1 MIAGGGLPERTRV
14 DVQLFFA
21 FVDGLRFCFF
31 FFFFFLTGA
40 AAAYQR
46 ASRVFRVAFGTSHVG
61 LLEPECVT
69 TARPAPVT
77 ADAARR
83 HPGAHLRGASPR
95 TRPVFGATTW
105 TRRSTFVVLCFVYKH
120 DHLTPRT
127 PSPPPARKNEAGTR
141 CKNEDDHIL
150 SRLCGVHA
158 ESGSHLTNQPPGGK
172 SPRLRGAMA
181 GLIKKQ
187 ILKHLSRFAK
197 NLSPDKINLSTLK
210 GEGQLTNLELDEEV
224 LQSLLDLPT
233 WLAINRVGCN
243 KAAIRIPWTKL
254 KTHPISLT
262 LDKVEMEMSTCDEP
276 RSPNGP
282 SPIATAS
289 GQSEYGFAEKVVE
302 GMSLSINSIVI
313 RISAKAFNAS
323 FELSQLQVYS
333 VNNNWSVSDL
343 RFTRI
348 PDPQRGELL
357 TFKEISWQMIRIE
370 ADAIQGA
377 EHDMLSAPIR
387 LITNQ
392 SKIRVTLK
400 RRMKDCNVVASKL
413 VLILDDLLWVL
424 TDSQL
429 KAMVQYAK
437 SLSEAM
443 EKSAQQR
450 KSLATEG
457 QASSGPPSAQQAH
470 AQTTT
475 TTAAAAADQSA
486 TMAKLFSDYDVCE
499 TSHHLQITHLDLH
512 ICDDIHAADKA
523 IDKRIT
529 GGAMQLSF
537 SSVTLDYYPFHR
549 AGDSCAHWMHYS
561 EATKSRDSWARSLLD
576 EFKSNVEMLKSAVR
590 GQQGAPAH
598 SSPVSIRDDVYWPIG
613 LSEADGT
620 SIERSP
626 RAQPPARCCWCLESG
641 KINTSSTSC
650 FSPLEQSPKT
660 QLMSS
665 SVVLRMADFSIYQV
679 STADQRRSSP
689 KTMIS
694 CNKKSLYLP
703 PEMPAVHVE
712 FTEYYFPDGKDY
724 PIPCPNLYAQLNALQ
739 LVLDHR
745 SLVWLNLF
753 ALDLRQSLEQ
763 FMEIYKLNDSQKPDE
778 HVDVKVDGLMLKVV
792 IPADRDPS
800 CPPDLPRSVS
810 VQTSEMVATNTRHP
824 ANCTRAHLEALL
836 QAFQGEP
843 FFSSS
848 FASFPRH
855 SSSAPLLHPVFRYH
869 AHEQDTRLH
878 DIYRGL
884 VTPTMGA
891 DALKTP
897 AAADFWALH
906 FAQFWVDYEGK
917 GRPQPFVDS
926 FPLSVW
932 ACQPAKLLAHQEKLR
947 GLERSPSADSAGRMQ
962 RKRLLKEFYSADGAP
977 APCHGPS
984 NGLRKP
990 QSLDS
995 LPSSPLTSSGKDAD
1009 VQVLVQVHKPL
1020 SAQVSHSQY
1029 VFLMRLQRSIKA
1041 LQQTLQQDL
1050 DDMGGLRK
1058 AAAQRPADQRPFT
1071 ACLGLLLKSA
1081 EVSLLLK
1088 PVAQT
1093 EGSGSPLGSELSP
1106 SESRGTLEPGG
1117 EGAGKGS
1124 STVDQMLC
1132 GDAKT
1137 PRGGPDPL
1145 VPTAAATSN
1154 HQSSH
1159 EERTSSSAKNA
1170 ERWNCGEGGGEMVAK
1185 EDETKFQAGEPLC
1198 EDKAAANKMPQST
1211 SSSSST
1217 SRSTSLY
1224 SMSNIGRL
1232 MRDRSQSSFSVT
1244 YKNMKESPSLQSL
1257 DNISIDSYLLE
1268 DGDAFSLMERDDMS
1282 ISGFKATTDS
1292 SAEVTAPAPL
1302 PEQEG
1307 GLSPDTVSAAS
1318 QSIDEPSKDIVS
1330 VLVLKVHSV
1339 CVGMESVGESTDVAL
1354 EVDKVTPVQLGNVS
1368 LRQYLSSRSLGV
1380 ASSVAAQSGQGPA
1393 EVHSPSTGLP
1403 RRPEVRARLE
1413 SGPCAAAHSP
1423 LAERNGFLQLRLH
1436 GYRAGL
1442 LMSTLRNL
1450 AHFLEDDTAPQVL
1463 PMKIS
1468 VRDMHVHLKDDGQRD
1483 TPSEAEP
1490 IALHVDSLLIHR
1502 RDDGAFYVGVD
1513 AEAKRSVTADGSLS
1527 PVAEATQT
1535 RAVSASP
1542 TKHEQMLTDENEC
1555 LKVELSRAKMALAEV
1570 QMERDSLLHQINSL
1584 KVNTS

>member
-1 MIAGGGLPERTRV
+1 
-14 DVQLFFA
+14 
-21 FVDGLRFCFF
+21 
-31 FFFFFLTGA
+31 
-40 AAAYQR
+40 
-46 ASRVFRVAFGTSHVG
+46 
-61 LLEPECVT
+61 
-69 TARPAPVT
+69 
-77 ADAARR
+77 
-83 HPGAHLRGASPR
+83 
-95 TRPVFGATTW
+95 
-105 TRRSTFVVLCFVYKH
+105 
-120 DHLTPRT
+120 
-127 PSPPPARKNEAGTR
+127 
-141 CKNEDDHIL
+141 
-150 SRLCGVHA
+150 
-158 ESGSHLTNQPPGGK
+158 
-172 SPRLRGAMA
+172 MA

-233 WLAINRVGCN
+233 WLAINRVCCN

-276 RSPNGP
+276 RPPNGP

-313 RISAKAFNAS
+313 RIGAKAFNAS

-333 VNNNWSVSDL
+333 VDNSWSLSDL
-343 RFTRI
+343 RSTRI
-348 PDPQRGELL
+348 QDPQRGELL
-357 TFKEISWQMIRIE
+357 SFKEISWQMIRIE
-370 ADAIQGA
+370 ADAIQSA

-450 KSLATEG
+450 KSLATED
-457 QASSGPPSAQQAH
+457 QASSGLPSTQQARP
-470 AQTTT
+470 AQTL
-475 TTAAAAADQSA
+475 AAADQSA
-486 TMAKLFSDYDVCE
+486 TMAKLFSDHDVCE
-499 TSHHLQITHLDLH
+499 TSHHLQIKHLDLH
-512 ICDDIHAADKA
+512 ICDDIHAPDKV
-523 IDKRIT
+523 IKKRMT

-537 SSVTLDYYPFHR
+537 SSITLDYYPFHK
-549 AGDSCAHWMHYS
+549 AGDSCMHWMHYS
-561 EATKSRDSWARSLLD
+561 EATKTREDWARCLLD

-590 GQQGAPAH
+590 GQQGAAPAQG
-598 SSPVSIRDDVYWPIG
+598 SP
-613 LSEADGT
+613 
-620 SIERSP
+620 
-626 RAQPPARCCWCLESG
+626 G
-641 KINTSSTSC
+641 KINTSSTSS
-650 FSPLEQSPKT
+650 FSALTQSPKT

-679 STADQRRSSP
+679 SMADQRRSSP

-703 PEMPAVHVE
+703 PEMAAIHVE

-739 LVLDHR
+739 LVLDAR

-763 FMEIYKLNDSQKPDE
+763 FMEIYKLSDSQKPDE
-778 HVDVKVDGLMLKVV
+778 HVDIKVDGLMLKLV

-836 QAFQGEP
+836 QAFQGKE
-843 FFSSS
+843 FFSPSYV
-848 FASFPRH
+848 SFPR
-855 SSSAPLLHPVFRYH
+855 SSSSLPLLHPVFRYH

-884 VTPTMGA
+884 VAPSMTA
-891 DALKTP
+891 DALKMP
-897 AAADFWALH
+897 AAADFWAMH

-926 FPLSVW
+926 FPLTVW

-947 GLERSPSADSAGRMQ
+947 GMSRSASADSAGRMQ

-977 APCHGPS
+977 PPAHSPS
-984 NGLRKP
+984 NGLHKP

-995 LPSSPLTSSGKDAD
+995 LPPSPLASSGKDAD
-1009 VQVLVQVHKPL
+1009 VHLLVQVNKHL
-1020 SAQVSHSQY
+1020 SAQVSHQQY

-1050 DDMGGLRK
+1050 EDMGCLRK
-1058 AAAQRPADQRPFT
+1058 APPQGPADHRPFT

-1093 EGSGSPLGSELSP
+1093 EGSGTPLGSELSP
-1106 SESRGTLEPGG
+1106 SASGGTLEP
-1117 EGAGKGS
+1117 AGDVEAKG
-1124 STVDQMLC
+1124 TATADEMLC
-1132 GDAKT
+1132 GNVPEAKT
-1137 PRGGPDPL
+1137 SRGPDPL
-1145 VPTAAATSN
+1145 VPTTAPASN

-1159 EERTSSSAKNA
+1159 EERTSSAKSAGS
-1170 ERWNCGEGGGEMVAK
+1170 RSSGEGEEMVAEVFAS
-1185 EDETKFQAGEPLC
+1185 EDESKLQAGEPLC
-1198 EDKAAANKMPQST
+1198 EDKAAAAKMTQST
-1211 SSSSST
+1211 SS
-1217 SRSTSLY
+1217 
-1224 SMSNIGRL
+1224 GRL

-1244 YKNMKESPSLQSL
+1244 YKNMKKSPSLQSL

-1268 DGDAFSLMERDDMS
+1268 DGDACSLTERDDMS
-1282 ISGFKATTDS
+1282 ISGFKAAADS
-1292 SAEVTAPAPL
+1292 GAEVAAPAPV

-1307 GLSPDTVSAAS
+1307 GVSPDTVSAAS
-1318 QSIDEPSKDIVS
+1318 QSIDDPSKDIVS

-1339 CVGMESVGESTDVAL
+1339 CVAMEAVGESTAVAL

-1368 LRQYLSSRSLGV
+1368 LRQYLSSRSLGMV
-1380 ASSVAAQSGQGPA
+1380 CSMPAQSGQGPA
-1393 EVHSPSTGLP
+1393 KVPTPSKGAP
-1403 RRPEVRARLE
+1403 HRPEVRARLE
-1413 SGPCAAAHSP
+1413 SGPCAAARSP
-1423 LAERNGFLQLRLH
+1423 LAERNGFLELRLS

-1463 PMKIS
+1463 PMEIS
-1468 VRDMHVHLKDDGQRD
+1468 VRDTHINLKDDSQRD
-1483 TPSEAEP
+1483 NPSDSEP
-1490 IALHVDSLLIHR
+1490 VTLQVNSLLIRR
-1502 RDDGAFYVGVD
+1502 RDDGAFSIGADPEAERSTTDGGALTPVSEVAF
-1513 AEAKRSVTADGSLS
+1513 AEAA
-1527 PVAEATQT
+1527 QT
-1535 RAVSASP
+1535 PAGPSN
-1542 TKHEQMLTDENEC
+1542 HEQMLMEENDC

-1570 QMERDSLLHQINSL
+1570 QMERDSLLHKINSL

>member
-1 MIAGGGLPERTRV
+1 
-14 DVQLFFA
+14 
-21 FVDGLRFCFF
+21 
-31 FFFFFLTGA
+31 
-40 AAAYQR
+40 
-46 ASRVFRVAFGTSHVG
+46 
-61 LLEPECVT
+61 
-69 TARPAPVT
+69 
-77 ADAARR
+77 
-83 HPGAHLRGASPR
+83 
-95 TRPVFGATTW
+95 
-105 TRRSTFVVLCFVYKH
+105 
-120 DHLTPRT
+120 
-127 PSPPPARKNEAGTR
+127 
-141 CKNEDDHIL
+141 
-150 SRLCGVHA
+150 
-158 ESGSHLTNQPPGGK
+158 
-172 SPRLRGAMA
+172 MA

-262 LDKVEMEMSTCDEP
+262 LDKVVMEMSTCDEP
-276 RSPNGP
+276 RPPNGP

-333 VNNNWSVSDL
+333 VNTSWSISDL

-348 PDPQRGELL
+348 QDPQRGEIL

-370 ADAIQGA
+370 ADAIQSA
-377 EHDMLSAPIR
+377 EHEMLSAPIR

-413 VLILDDLLWVL
+413 ILILDDLLWVL

-450 KSLATEG
+450 KSMATEDQVSSAPPSTQQVRTQ
-457 QASSGPPSAQQAH
+457 QAS
-470 AQTTT
+470 T
-475 TTAAAAADQSA
+475 AADQSA
-486 TMAKLFSDYDVCE
+486 SMAKLFSAYDVCE

-512 ICDDIHAADKA
+512 ICDDIHAKDKV
-523 IDKRIT
+523 INKRIT

-537 SSVTLDYYPFHR
+537 SLITLDYYPFHR

-561 EATKSRDSWARSLLD
+561 EATKSREGWARNLLD

-590 GQQGAPAH
+590 DQQAPAPTH
-598 SSPVSIRDDVYWPIG
+598 GSP
-613 LSEADGT
+613 
-620 SIERSP
+620 
-626 RAQPPARCCWCLESG
+626 QHG
-641 KINTSSTSC
+641 KISTSSSAS
-650 FSPLEQSPKT
+650 FSPPPQSPKT

-689 KTMIS
+689 KAMIS

-703 PEMPAVHVE
+703 PEMPAIHVE

-739 LVLDHR
+739 LVLDPR
-745 SLVWLNLF
+745 SLVWINLF

-778 HVDVKVDGLMLKVV
+778 HVDIKVDGLMLKLV
-792 IPADRDPS
+792 IPTDRDPS

-824 ANCTRAHLEALL
+824 ANCTRSHLEALL
-836 QAFQGEP
+836 QAFQEEP

-848 FASFPRH
+848 FSSFPR
-855 SSSAPLLHPVFRYH
+855 SSSSCFPLLHSVFQRH

-891 DALKTP
+891 AALKMP
-897 AAADFWALH
+897 AATDLWALH
-906 FAQFWVDYEGK
+906 FAQFWVDYEGTRGGK

-926 FPLSVW
+926 FPLTVW
-932 ACQPAKLLAHQEKLR
+932 ACQPARHTQHQERLR
-947 GLERSPSADSAGRMQ
+947 GGVGAGMTRSASGEAVGRLQ
-962 RKRLLKEFYSADGAP
+962 RKRLLKEYYSTDGSP
-977 APCHGPS
+977 TPSHGGDTVLAPS
-984 NGLRKP
+984 NGLHKP
-990 QSLDS
+990 LSLDN
-995 LPSSPLTSSGKDAD
+995 LPSSSSSSLSSTKDAD
-1009 VQVLVQVHKPL
+1009 VHVLVHVQKHL
-1020 SAQVSHSQY
+1020 SAQVSHRQY

-1050 DDMGGLRK
+1050 EEMGSKRDRKDPSQHPDDH
-1058 AAAQRPADQRPFT
+1058 QPFSV
-1071 ACLGLLLKSA
+1071 CLGLLLKSA

-1088 PVAQT
+1088 PVPQP

-1106 SESRGTLEPGG
+1106 SESRGTLEPGSDTA
-1117 EGAGKGS
+1117 EGAEKGEKGS
-1124 STVDQMLC
+1124 EGGGCGLEGGAANKGACTVDQLLC
-1132 GDAKT
+1132 E
-1137 PRGGPDPL
+1137 GGLEGGATQGPAPL
-1145 VPTAAATSN
+1145 VPTSTSTSRPDPN
-1154 HQSSH
+1154 RKASL
-1159 EERTSSSAKNA
+1159 EERTLVKNSGRWSS
-1170 ERWNCGEGGGEMVAK
+1170 EEGGEVVVDGHTGGE
-1185 EDETKFQAGEPLC
+1185 EQGAGLDPMSDPLC
-1198 EDKAAANKMPQST
+1198 SKDWGDKDKAAAAKMSQSISRKGSLSVVSDLL
-1211 SSSSST
+1211 SSSNS

-1232 MRDRSQSSFSVT
+1232 MRDRSQSSFSVS
-1244 YKNMKESPSLQSL
+1244 YKNMKKSPSLQSL
-1257 DNISIDSYLLE
+1257 DNISIDSYLME
-1268 DGDAFSLMERDDMS
+1268 DGDTYSLLERDDVS
-1282 ISGFKATTDS
+1282 ISGFKDAVSEQSATE
-1292 SAEVTAPAPL
+1292 SAAEAVIGQ
-1302 PEQEG
+1302 EQEG
-1307 GLSPDTVSAAS
+1307 GMSPDTVSATS
-1318 QSIDEPSKDIVS
+1318 QSIDEPTKDLVS
-1330 VLVLKVHSV
+1330 VLVLKVRSV
-1339 CVGMESVGESTDVAL
+1339 CVGMEVVGESTAVAL
-1354 EVDKVTPVQLGNVS
+1354 EVGQVRPSQLGNVS
-1368 LRQYLSSRSLGV
+1368 LRQYLSNRSLAGGEIG
-1380 ASSVAAQSGQGPA
+1380 SGADGTL
-1393 EVHSPSTGLP
+1393 H
-1403 RRPEVRARLE
+1403 RPEVRARLE

-1436 GYRAGL
+1436 GYRASF

-1450 AHFLEDDTAPQVL
+1450 AHFLEDDSAPQVL
-1463 PMKIS
+1463 PMEIS
-1468 VRDMHVHLKDDGQRD
+1468 VRDTHIDMKDDGPRD
-1483 TPSEAEP
+1483 NPSDPEP
-1490 IALHVDSLLIHR
+1490 SPITLHVDSLIIHR
-1502 RDDGAFYVGVD
+1502 RDDGSFSIGVD
-1513 AEAKRSVTADGSLS
+1513 SAAEPKPRNEGPLIDSSLS
-1527 PVAEATQT
+1527 PVPEAVGGASGIPKATQT
-1535 RAVSASP
+1535 QAPPPSPSPSARE
-1542 TKHEQMLTDENEC
+1542 KMLVEENEC
-1555 LKVELSRAKMALAEV
+1555 LKVELSRAKMALAEA
-1570 QMERDSLLHQINSL
+1570 QMEKDSLLHRMKNL